1 MQPSLQKNEHF
12 IALEWLRFFLGLY
25 IIIFHTFHY
34 DNSPTFIRAIF
45 DFGFFATS
53 TFFILSGFLL
63 SHVYLKNH
71 GTNSVKLRESSK
83 SFIVKRFSNLYPIH
97 IFSMFLYILIIITV
111 PYFGINEN
119 DANATIRFVVFDSNN
134 GTPHEELIHY
144 MSDMELFL
152 AFIMNIFMVQSWN
165 PYYMM
170 FNFPTWS
177 ISTLFFFYLVFP
189 FVALKIN
196 KIKNIYLFL
205 MILNFIYILP
215 VMFVVLFTNI
225 GSPESGLLHR
235 NPLIRLPE
243 FLSGIVLCVIYHR
256 SKINNTLPNK
266 KDMFILLSFIIFGV
280 CLARLFLR
288 ILSNDFNSGSIAYHL
303 LHNGLILTLEMAI
316 IYYFVNIPYFENE
329 KLIKIAKKFGG
340 AALPMFALHIPLYA
354 IFIRVQKYLNEGQ
367 ADYLYYFIYLAIT
380 IYLCIVFQEKF
391 VVKARNKIQKFMLEK

>member
-1 MQPSLQKNEHF
+1 
-12 IALEWLRFFLGLY
+12 
-25 IIIFHTFHY
+25 
-34 DNSPTFIRAIF
+34 
-45 DFGFFATS
+45 
-53 TFFILSGFLL
+53 
-63 SHVYLKNH
+63 
-71 GTNSVKLRESSK
+71 
-83 SFIVKRFSNLYPIH
+83 
-97 IFSMFLYILIIITV
+97 
-111 PYFGINEN
+111 
-119 DANATIRFVVFDSNN
+119 
-134 GTPHEELIHY
+134 
-144 MSDMELFL
+144 
-152 AFIMNIFMVQSWN
+152 
-165 PYYMM
+165 
-170 FNFPTWS
+170 
-177 ISTLFFFYLVFP
+177 
-189 FVALKIN
+189 
-196 KIKNIYLFL
+196 
-205 MILNFIYILP
+205 
-215 VMFVVLFTNI
+215 MFVVLFTNI

-354 IFIRVQKYLNEGQ
+354 IFIRVQKYLNEDQ

-380 IYLCIVFQEKF
+380 IYLFIVFQEKF

>member
-1 MQPSLQKNEHF
+1 MQTSLQKNEHF
-12 IALEWLRFFLGLY
+12 MALEWLRFFLGLY

-34 DNSPTFIRAIF
+34 ANSPNFIRDIF
-45 DFGFFATS
+45 GFGFFATS

-63 SHVYLKNH
+63 SHVYLKHH
-71 GTNSVKLRESSK
+71 GTNSVILRESSR

-97 IFSMFLYILIIITV
+97 IFSMFLYIGIIMVI

-134 GTPHEELIHY
+134 GTPHEELRHY
-144 MSDMELFL
+144 MSNTELFL

-177 ISTLFFFYLVFP
+177 ISTLFFFYLIFP
-189 FVALKIN
+189 FVVLKIN

-205 MILNFIYILP
+205 LILNFIYILP
-215 VMFVVLFTNI
+215 VVFVILFTNI
-225 GSPESGLLHR
+225 GAPESGLLHR

-243 FLSGIVLCVIYHR
+243 FLAGIVLCVIYHR

-266 KDMFILLSFIIFGV
+266 KDMFILLSFIILG
-280 CLARLFLR
+280 LYLSKLFLK
-288 ILSNDFNSGSIAYHL
+288 ILSNDFNSGNIAYHL

-316 IYYFVNIPYFENE
+316 IYYFVNIPYFKNE
-329 KLIKIAKKFGG
+329 KLIEIAKKFGG

-367 ADYLYYFIYLAIT
+367 ADYLYYIVYLVIT
-380 IYLCIVFQEKF
+380 IYLCIIFQEKF
-391 VVKARNKIQKFMLEK
+391 VVKARNKIQKILEK